1 VSRNAGQVTTTQ
13 SVVGLAIIIVSCGAI
28 VGLCSWLLLPAE
40 QLPAL
45 ETLQQEELDVP
56 GEATCE
62 DRLRAISER
71 SRRPDVL
78 EVDSASLIECPDTF
92 DGRTVQYRGEVV
104 GALLP
109 RGDRAWAQMNDDL
122 YALSIGPLPE
132 HRQSV
137 GGNAGMAVNLPA
149 GVAQTITSVGGAQRR
164 GDTLTVQ
171 GTFRSTALDDGEAP
185 SILAISASDV
195 AAGGTVASPRS
206 TRRMVVAALLAAL
219 TFAVLGLRWHAA
231 REWRR

>member
-1 VSRNAGQVTTTQ
+1 MSRYVGQLSTTQ
-13 SVVGLAIIIVSCGAI
+13 GMLGVGAIAASCVAI

-40 QLPAL
+40 QLPPL
-45 ETLQQEELDVP
+45 ESLEQAELDVP
-56 GEATCE
+56 DEATCD
-62 DRLRAISER
+62 DRLRAISNR
-71 SRRPDVL
+71 SQDSDVL

-92 DGRTVQYRGEVV
+92 DRRTVQYRGEVV

-149 GVAQTITSVGGAQRR
+149 GIAHAIASVGDGHHR
-164 GDTLTVQ
+164 GDILTVQ
-171 GTFRSTALDDGEAP
+171 GRFRSTTLDDGEGP
-185 SILAISASDV
+185 SILATSFRDV
-195 AAGGTVASPRS
+195 VAGGPVSSPRS
-206 TRRMVVAALLAAL
+206 TRRMVVAALLAVL
-219 TFAVLGLRWHAA
+219 TLAVLGLRWHTA
-231 REWRR
+231 REPRR

>member
-1 VSRNAGQVTTTQ
+1 
-13 SVVGLAIIIVSCGAI
+13 LD
-28 VGLCSWLLLPAE
+28 LP
-40 QLPAL
+40 
-45 ETLQQEELDVP
+45 D
-56 GEATCE
+56 EATCE

-71 SRRPDVL
+71 SQLADVL

-92 DGRTVQYRGEVV
+92 DGQTVQYRGEVV

-149 GVAQTITSVGGAQRR
+149 SVAHAITSVGGAHHR

-185 SILAISASDV
+185 SILATSASDV
-195 AAGGTVASPRS
+195 VAGRPVTSPGS
-206 TRRMVVAALLAAL
+206 TRRMVVATLLAVL
-219 TFAVLGLRWHAA
+219 TLAVLGLRWHAA
-231 REWRR
+231 NQSRR